1 MPFLDLSCLRYA
13 IRNAGEIPSRNK
25 SNKSSLGSRFSL
37 CGGKCLFIDPK
48 NPGLELNLQQ
58 QQITTGPR
66 IRVRLLLV
74 FTSLGL
80 AVPVRY
86 RLIPGTI
93 PRIYRPCQSKLTLI
107 TPLNYRKANKN
118 KQLTS
123 SSKQENNSAN
133 DLALPGKRPDSK
145 PRSASATFTRIPIQ
159 QPPRHRASSAASQ
172 FPSSVRSASDHDLN
186 HPRNFNTFHPP
197 EDISPPDTPTSL
209 DRGVDSRGS
218 SQISPIEEEPPQD
231 SAEEQMEA
239 KLASLPTSRKD
250 ARKGNFR
257 QPSDGFSPR
266 QFPSPQP
273 SSHDRTRWD
282 DFSGEPSA
290 SGKAAQVVPG
300 STPFAS
306 QPSQPSSKPTGN
318 HSSRV
323 FSWGKEQL
331 QPKKKLAEVRSRIS
345 KQNDDAPPAAP
356 KGTVGRTPIMD
367 PIYEKP
373 QAMPSSR
380 LQSSGSSDRP
390 RDSEDCPPNP
400 STRLRPSVVT
410 TITASQDKPAGPKKY
425 AAASKNTAPGAGA
438 NANTGTS
445 LSDGRKSS
453 TPPRLDL
460 PEPELH
466 SPLSELKLAT
476 ATDTAS
482 SSNNRAQPDR
492 SELPVSRSSA
502 ATDATPEIGTR
513 ASSPGSLAESIDN
526 ASQLDEYRANIMSR
540 KRPVPSVV
548 APAKKPVT
556 TRKPTPSQ
564 AAEDA
569 ASKGL
574 TPCPPEQQPKDR
586 IEALE
591 ERQKTLFRRKTN
603 ITTIID
609 ELNQVFQPTSA
620 AYDMS
625 AREEV
630 KKTVNGLNN
639 ELAEIRREEH
649 EVGVKLLRA
658 WKKRDDQDL
667 YGGGTGLWV
676 KRVTS

>member
-1 MPFLDLSCLRYA
+1 MTV
-13 IRNAGEIPSRNK
+13 
-25 SNKSSLGSRFSL
+25 
-37 CGGKCLFIDPK
+37 
-48 NPGLELNLQQ
+48 QQ
-58 QQITTGPR
+58 QQITAGPR
-66 IRVRLLLV
+66 IIVRLA

-80 AVPVRY
+80 AVPVHS
-86 RLIPGTI
+86 RLTPGTI
-93 PRIYRPCQSKLTLI
+93 PRIYRPCQSKLTL
-107 TPLNYRKANKN
+107 TPKGRGEENSKYSVKK
-118 KQLTS
+118 KQLTP
-123 SSKQENNSAN
+123 SSKQEDNSSN
-133 DLALPGKRPDSK
+133 TLALPGNRPDLK
-145 PRSASATFTRIPIQ
+145 PRSASATFTKIPIQ

-172 FPSSVRSASDHDLN
+172 FPSPVRSASDHDVNKNRN
-186 HPRNFNTFHPP
+186 HFQNFNTFHPP
-197 EDISPPDTPTSL
+197 DDISPPDTPTSSL

-218 SQISPIEEEPPQD
+218 SQISPIEEEPHD
-231 SAEEQMEA
+231 IAEEQMEA
-239 KLASLPTSRKD
+239 KLASLPASRKE
-250 ARKGNFR
+250 ARKGDFR
-257 QPSDGFSPR
+257 QPSDGFNPR
-266 QFPSPQP
+266 QFSSSQP
-273 SSHDRTRWD
+273 SSRDRTRWD

-306 QPSQPSSKPTGN
+306 QPSEPSSKPTGN

-323 FSWGKEQL
+323 FTWGKEQL

-345 KQNDDAPPAAP
+345 KQDDNAPPAAP
-356 KGTVGRTPIMD
+356 KGSVGRTPIMD

-373 QAMPSSR
+373 QAMPSSH
-380 LQSSGSSDRP
+380 LQSSRSSDRP
-390 RDSEDCPPNP
+390 IDSDDRPSNPPA
-400 STRLRPSVVT
+400 RLRPSVVT

-425 AAASKNTAPGAGA
+425 AAAGQNTAASAGV

-445 LSDGRKSS
+445 MPDGRKSS

-476 ATDTAS
+476 ATDTAPIT
-482 SSNNRAQPDR
+482 NKHAQQDQP
-492 SELPVSRSSA
+492 ELPVSRSSA
-502 ATDATPEIGTR
+502 ATTATPEVGTR
-513 ASSPGSLAESIDN
+513 ASSPGSLAESTDN
-526 ASQLDEYRANIMSR
+526 ASQLDEYKANIMSR

-548 APAKKPVT
+548 APGKKPVT
-556 TRKPTPSQ
+556 ARKPTPSQ

-574 TPCPPEQQPKDR
+574 APNPPEQQPKDR
-586 IEALE
+586 IELLE
-591 ERQKTLFRRKTN
+591 ERQKTLLRRKTN

-649 EVGVKLLRA
+649 EIGLKLLRA
-658 WKKRDDQDL
+658 WKKRDEQDL

>member
-1 MPFLDLSCLRYA
+1 M
-13 IRNAGEIPSRNK
+13 K
-25 SNKSSLGSRFSL
+25 TK
-37 CGGKCLFIDPK
+37 
-48 NPGLELNLQQ
+48 
-58 QQITTGPR
+58 T
-66 IRVRLLLV
+66 
-74 FTSLGL
+74 
-80 AVPVRY
+80 
-86 RLIPGTI
+86 
-93 PRIYRPCQSKLTLI
+93 
-107 TPLNYRKANKN
+107 
-118 KQLTS
+118 QLTPS
-123 SSKQENNSAN
+123 SNQENSSAN
-133 DLALPGKRPDSK
+133 NLALPGNRPDPK
-145 PRSASATFTRIPIQ
+145 PRSASATFTRIPIR

-172 FPSSVRSASDHDLN
+172 FPSPVRSASDHDVN
-186 HPRNFNTFHPP
+186 NNRHHFQNFNTFHPP
-197 EDISPPDTPTSL
+197 DDISPPDTPTSSL

-218 SQISPIEEEPPQD
+218 SQISPIEEEPHD
-231 SAEEQMEA
+231 IAEEQMEA
-239 KLASLPTSRKD
+239 KLASLPASRKE
-250 ARKGNFR
+250 ARKGDFR

-266 QFPSPQP
+266 QFSSPQP
-273 SSHDRTRWD
+273 SDRDRTRWD

-306 QPSQPSSKPTGN
+306 QPSAPSSKPTGN

-323 FSWGKEQL
+323 FTWGKEQL

-345 KQNDDAPPAAP
+345 KQDDDAPPAAP
-356 KGTVGRTPIMD
+356 KGSVGRTPIMD
-367 PIYEKP
+367 PIHEKP
-373 QAMPSSR
+373 QTMPSSH
-380 LQSSGSSDRP
+380 LQSSRSSDRP
-390 RDSEDCPPNP
+390 IDSDDCPPNP
-400 STRLRPSVVT
+400 PARLRPSVVT

-425 AAASKNTAPGAGA
+425 AAASQNTAASAGV

-445 LSDGRKSS
+445 MSDGRKSS

-476 ATDTAS
+476 ATDTAPTT
-482 SSNNRAQPDR
+482 NKHAHQDQP
-492 SELPVSRSSA
+492 EPPVSRSST
-502 ATDATPEIGTR
+502 ATAATPEVGTR
-513 ASSPGSLAESIDN
+513 ASSPGSLAESTDN
-526 ASQLDEYRANIMSR
+526 ASQLDEYKANIMSR

-548 APAKKPVT
+548 APGKKPVT
-556 TRKPTPSQ
+556 ARKPTPSQ

-574 TPCPPEQQPKDR
+574 APNPPEQQPKDR
-586 IEALE
+586 IELLE
-591 ERQKTLFRRKTN
+591 ERQKTLLRRKTN

-649 EVGVKLLRA
+649 EIGLKLLRA